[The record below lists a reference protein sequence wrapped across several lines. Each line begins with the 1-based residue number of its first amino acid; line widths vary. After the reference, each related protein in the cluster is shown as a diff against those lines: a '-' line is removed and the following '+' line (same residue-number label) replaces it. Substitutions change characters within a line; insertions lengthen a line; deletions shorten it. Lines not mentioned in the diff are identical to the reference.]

1 MTNHE
6 NRKGNRARL
15 TRKLIDKAQADHVR
29 GKRVRL
35 WDTDVPQLYVQIT
48 PGGSASYYIR
58 YPRTDGSK
66 NDFRLCAASIPP
78 EEARRGALQRL
89 AALQLEGIDPAVE
102 RRGDIAAAKRGKV
115 ETVSALAELFDEA
128 HPHFSETDK
137 KARSYLMGR
146 FVLPRIGDRPFRE
159 ISKPEMKDLVRSVQ
173 SQIATDARHPR
184 FNGHS
189 TANQIQSIVRR
200 MYNCAITD
208 REWLSENPAS
218 FPALF
223 EDNLEQRPEYF
234 DPDSFSKI
242 WHENVARA
250 TGKDTRISVA
260 LATLIYLVTLQR
272 PIDVVR
278 AQREHF
284 NLAEAT
290 WIVPKH
296 LTKKKRKPYYVP
308 LSPLAVRLI
317 QTQMD
322 RSSSTYLFPTYG
334 RGDHLWRGS
343 MGGAFMAMR
352 NQMVEAGEL
361 PSKELQLYDGRRYGR
376 TVIEEDL
383 GFPERVAEHV
393 INHYDENHPSRR
405 YNVRTMRE
413 KVRAAQLAWSD
424 EIARMV
430 GPHAFSPAP
439 SDEQ

>member
-1 MTNHE
+1 MTNQE
-6 NRKGNRARL
+6 NKKGNRARL
-15 TRKLIDKAQADHVR
+15 TRKLIDKAQADHLR

-58 YPRTDGSK
+58 YPRADGSK

-78 EEARRGALQRL
+78 EDARRGALQRL
-89 AALQLEGIDPAVE
+89 AALQLEGIDPSVE
-102 RRGDIAAAKRGKV
+102 RRDDIAAAKRGKV

-137 KARSYLMGR
+137 RARSYLLGR

-159 ISKPEMKDLVRSVQ
+159 ITKPEMKDLVRSVQ
-173 SQIATDARHPR
+173 NQIATNARHPR

-200 MYNCAITD
+200 MYNWAITD

-250 TGKDTRISVA
+250 TGKDTRVSVA

-272 PIDVVR
+272 PVDVAR
-278 AQREHF
+278 AQREHI
-284 NLAEAT
+284 NLAEST

-317 QTQMD
+317 QFQMD
-322 RSSSTYLFPTYG
+322 RSSSIYLFPSHAKEG
-334 RGDHLWRGS
+334 HLSRIS

-352 NQMVEAGEL
+352 NQMVEAGDL

-383 GFPERVAEHV
+383 GYPERVAEHV
-393 INHYDENHPSRR
+393 INHFDENHPSRR

-413 KVRAAQLAWSD
+413 KVRIAQHAWSD

-430 GPHAFSPAP
+430 GPHAFSPPP
-439 SDEQ
+439 SDEK

>member
-1 MTNHE
+1 ME
-6 NRKGNRARL
+6 EIL
-15 TRKLIDKAQADHVR
+15 R
-29 GKRVRL
+29 G
-35 WDTDVPQLYVQIT
+35 T
-48 PGGSASYYIR
+48 S
-58 YPRTDGSK
+58 
-66 NDFRLCAASIPP
+66 
-78 EEARRGALQRL
+78 
-89 AALQLEGIDPAVE
+89 
-102 RRGDIAAAKRGKV
+102 
-115 ETVSALAELFDEA
+115 
-128 HPHFSETDK
+128 
-137 KARSYLMGR
+137 
-146 FVLPRIGDRPFRE
+146 PRIGDRPFRE

-200 MYNCAITD
+200 MYNWAITD

-334 RGDHLWRGS
+334 RGDHLWRWS

-361 PSKELQLYDGRRYGR
+361 PSKELQLYDGWRYGR

-383 GFPERVAEHV
+383 VFPERVAEHV

>member
-6 NRKGNRARL
+6 NKKGNRARL
-15 TRKLIDKAQADHVR
+15 TRKLIDKAQADHAR

-78 EEARRGALQRL
+78 EDARRGALQRL

-102 RRGDIAAAKRGKV
+102 RRDDIAAAKRGKV
-115 ETVSALAELFDEA
+115 ETVSALAELYNEA

-137 KARSYLMGR
+137 RARSYLLGR

-200 MYNCAITD
+200 MYNWAISD

-242 WHENVARA
+242 WHANVARA

-272 PIDVVR
+272 PVDVVR
-278 AQREHF
+278 AQREHI
-284 NLAEAT
+284 NLAEST

-296 LTKKKRKPYYVP
+296 LTKKRRKPYYVP

-317 QTQMD
+317 QFQMD
-322 RSSSTYLFPTYG
+322 RSSSIYLFPSHAKG
-334 RGDHLWRGS
+334 GHLSRIS

-352 NQMVEAGEL
+352 NQMVEAGDL

-376 TVIEEDL
+376 TVLEEDL
-383 GFPERVAEHV
+383 GYPERVAEHV

-424 EIARMV
+424 EIARMM

-439 SDEQ
+439 SDER

>member
-1 MTNHE
+1 MTNYE

-58 YPRTDGSK
+58 YPRADGSK

-78 EEARRGALQRL
+78 EDARRGALQRL

-102 RRGDIAAAKRGKV
+102 RRDDIAAAKRGKV

-128 HPHFSETDK
+128 HPHFSEGDK
-137 KARSYLMGR
+137 RARSYLLGR

-159 ISKPEMKDLVRSVQ
+159 ISKPEMKDLVRSIQ

-200 MYNCAITD
+200 MYNWAISD

-234 DPDSFSKI
+234 DPDSFAKI
-242 WHENVARA
+242 WHANVARA

-272 PIDVVR
+272 PVDV
-278 AQREHF
+278 A
-284 NLAEAT
+284 
-290 WIVPKH
+290 
-296 LTKKKRKPYYVP
+296 
-308 LSPLAVRLI
+308 
-317 QTQMD
+317 
-322 RSSSTYLFPTYG
+322 RSGSISTCLRPPGLF
-334 RGDHLWRGS
+334 
-343 MGGAFMAMR
+343 R
-352 NQMVEAGEL
+352 N
-361 PSKELQLYDGRRYGR
+361 
-376 TVIEEDL
+376 I
-383 GFPERVAEHV
+383 
-393 INHYDENHPSRR
+393 
-405 YNVRTMRE
+405 
-413 KVRAAQLAWSD
+413 
-424 EIARMV
+424 
-430 GPHAFSPAP
+430 
-439 SDEQ
+439 

>member
-78 EEARRGALQRL
+78 EDARRGALQRL

-102 RRGDIAAAKRGKV
+102 RRDDIAAAKRGKV

-128 HPHFSETDK
+128 HPHFSEGDK
-137 KARSYLMGR
+137 RARSYLLGR

-159 ISKPEMKDLVRSVQ
+159 ISKPEMKDLVRSIQ
-173 SQIATDARHPR
+173 SQIAIDARHPR

-200 MYNCAITD
+200 MYNWAISD
-208 REWLSENPAS
+208 REWLSENPAL

-234 DPDSFSKI
+234 DPDSFAKI
-242 WHENVARA
+242 WHANVARA

-272 PIDVVR
+272 PVDVAR
-278 AQREHF
+278 AQREHI
-284 NLAEAT
+284 NLSEAT

-308 LSPLAVRLI
+308 LTPLAMRLI
-317 QTQMD
+317 QTQME
-322 RSSSTYLFPTYG
+322 RSSSTYLFPTCG
-334 RGDHLWRGS
+334 RGDHLLRGS

-393 INHYDENHPSRR
+393 INHYDENQPSRR

-413 KVRAAQLAWSD
+413 KVRAAQNAWSD

-439 SDEQ
+439 SDKQ